1 MSHIIEI
8 EKKLTQFIRK
18 FHVNE
23 IIKGIILFAAFG
35 LLYFLLTLLLE
46 HFLWLQPP
54 FRSILFWSFVA
65 VELSLLTHFVIFP
78 LFKLFGLRNG
88 ISREEASDIIGKYF
102 HEIDDKLLNIVQLQN
117 ERPSELVL
125 ASIEQKAAQIK
136 PFSFKNAIHY
146 KSNTVYL
153 KFLVVPI
160 LVFAVAYFIGRKEL
174 FSNSFNRVVH
184 YNKAYQPPAPFYFV
198 LNDTNLEVIKGKSL
212 EIFIEPVG
220 ELLPDEVRI
229 KFEGQSYSMKNAD
242 HIFSFKFDNVEKS
255 FSFYAEANGL
265 RSQNFSVHTIE
276 TPSIVD
282 FSMELKFPKYLRRKD
297 EVVSNTGNIKL
308 PEGTKVVWKVQT
320 VSAEEITFSDWQIE
334 SPFKRISTDYF
345 EYDRT
350 IKSDLSYQV
359 YSSNQNLKAYEKLN
373 FEIDVIPDEFP
384 KIEVRSDI
392 DSVSR
397 GDANFLG
404 LLTDDHGLSGLQF
417 WYKKVEDSIYT
428 KRNMEIERDVLID
441 FFYSFPNG
449 IALEADSNYE
459 VLFVA
464 YDNDGVNGRKSTRSK
479 VFYYRQKTEE
489 EILQEIY
496 KEQQENIDE
505 FKSNNTQIKQLNMDL
520 KELNKS
526 LQSED
531 GFNWNKEK
539 ELEEYLEKQ
548 NEHQK
553 LLDRNTEKLKQNLDE
568 IEDEGFLEEQKEEIK
583 KRLDEIGD
591 LDKKKRMLE
600 DLKILAEK
608 LQKEGLLDQLDKLN
622 EMNEQQEKSLER
634 ILELTKQFYVDRKMD
649 QLQKSLEKL
658 SKEQEDLFN
667 SEDGNI
673 KDEQEEINRDF
684 EEVKD
689 QMEKLKEEN
698 KDLSNPRNIPVES
711 KEMKS
716 ISDDLQK
723 ALDKLENEEKEK
735 QDAKPEQKKASQKM
749 KELAEKLKSSMEG
762 MQMEQIQEN
771 IDDLERILNNL
782 LVFSYDQE
790 DLMND
795 FKSSATLR
803 SDYPEKIKKQYVL
816 KENFEHIDDS
826 LYALSLRVVQ
836 ISSKIQEN
844 LSEAH
849 YNLEKSL
856 ENLAENK
863 VNPGVTNQQYT
874 MTAANDLA
882 DLLSDVLDNLQQQ
895 SQSQGSGKGKKGEPI
910 SLPDIIKKQQ
920 ELLDEING
928 DLPKN
933 QGEGDMESEGLSGRQ
948 FEIYREQV
956 KLRQQLEKLLKENGL
971 NENNYKRMKSE
982 FDKLEDLLLHKGLTN
997 ESIKQMEVLKY
1008 ELLKL
1013 EKAEQ
1018 SQGSEDKRQS
1028 VENKS
1033 LFNEERTKNL
1043 KIENRYK
1050 RREEFLIRRNLP
1062 LQPFYQEK
1070 VNDYFN
1076 NRGDD

>member
-35 LLYFLLTLLLE
+35 LLYFLATLLLE

-54 FRSILFWSFVA
+54 FRSILFWSFVT
-65 VELSLLTHFVIFP
+65 VELVLLIHFLIFP
-78 LFKLFGLRNG
+78 LFRLFGLRNG

-117 ERPSELVL
+117 ERPTELVL
-125 ASIEQKAAQIK
+125 ASIEQKAAQIR
-136 PFSFKNAIHY
+136 PFSFKNAIHF

-160 LVFAVAYFIGRKEL
+160 LVFIAAYFMGRKEL

-184 YNKAYQPPAPFYFV
+184 YNRAYQPPAPFYFV
-198 LNDTNLEVIKGKSL
+198 LNETNLEVIKGKNL

-229 KFEGQSYSMKNAD
+229 KFEGQSYIMKNVD
-242 HIFSFKFDNVEKS
+242 QRFSFKFDNVEKS
-255 FSFYAEANGL
+255 FSFFAEANGV

-282 FSMELKFPKYLRRKD
+282 FSMELHFPKYLRRKD
-297 EVVSNTGNIKL
+297 EVISNSGNVKL
-308 PEGTKVVWKVQT
+308 PEGTEVVWKVQT
-320 VSAEEITFSDWQIE
+320 VSAEEITFSDLKTE
-334 SPFKRISTDYF
+334 SAFNRISKDYF

-359 YSSNQNLKAYEKLN
+359 YSSNKNLKAYERLN
-373 FEIDVIPDEFP
+373 FEVDVIPDEFP

-404 LLTDDHGLSGLQF
+404 LLTDDHGLSGLEF

-428 KRNMEIERDVLID
+428 KRTIEIEKDVFID
-441 FFYSFPNG
+441 FFYAFPNG
-449 IALEADSNYE
+449 IELEADSNYE
-459 VLFVA
+459 VFFVA
-464 YDNDGVNGRKSTRSK
+464 FDNDGVNGRKSTRSK

-489 EILQEIY
+489 ELRQEIY
-496 KEQQENIDE
+496 KEQQVNIDQ

-520 KELNKS
+520 KELNRS

-539 ELEEYLEKQ
+539 ELEEYLDKQ

-568 IEDEGFLEEQKEEIK
+568 IENEGFLEEQKEQIK
-583 KRLDEIGD
+583 KRLEEMGD

-658 SKEQEDLFN
+658 AKEQEDILN
-667 SEDGNI
+667 SEDGNS
-673 KDEQEEINRDF
+673 KENQQEINRDF
-684 EEVKD
+684 EDVKD

-698 KDLSNPRNIPVES
+698 MDLAKPRYIPVE
-711 KEMKS
+711 KDEMKS
-716 ISDDLQK
+716 ISDDLQQ
-723 ALDKLENEEKEK
+723 ALDKLEKEQQEW
-735 QDAKPEQKKASQKM
+735 QDAKPEQKKASRKM
-749 KELAEKLKSSMEG
+749 KELAEKLKLSMEG
-762 MQMEQIQEN
+762 MQMEQLQEN

-790 DLMND
+790 DLMDD
-795 FKSSATLR
+795 FKSSNTLR
-803 SDYPEKIKKQYVL
+803 SDYPEKIRKQYVL

-856 ENLAENK
+856 ENLAENR
-863 VNPGVTNQQYT
+863 VNQGVSNQQYT

-882 DLLSDVLDNLQQQ
+882 DLLSNVLDNLQQQ
-895 SQSQGSGKGKKGEPI
+895 SQSQGTGKGKEGEPI
-910 SLPDIIKKQQ
+910 SLPDIIKRQQ
-920 ELLDEING
+920 ELLDEMNG
-928 DLPKN
+928 DLPKD
-933 QGEGDMESEGLSGRQ
+933 QGEGIGESEGLSGKQ
-948 FEIYREQV
+948 FEIYRKQV
-956 KLRQQLEKLLKENGL
+956 KLRQQLERLLEENGL
-971 NENNYKRMKSE
+971 NENDYKQMKSE
-982 FDKLEDLLLHKGLTN
+982 FDKLESMLLNEGLSK
-997 ESIKQMEVLKY
+997 ESIDQMEVLKH

-1013 EKAEQ
+1013 ENAEKD
-1018 SQGSEDKRQS
+1018 QGSEEKRQS
-1028 VENKS
+1028 KENTTTY
-1033 LFNEERTKNL
+1033 FNESKESLNSEYRS
-1043 KIENRYK
+1043 KI
-1050 RREEFLIRRNLP
+1050 REEFLIRRSLP
-1062 LQPFYQEK
+1062 LQQFYQER
-1070 VNDYFN
+1070 VNYYFN
-1076 NRGDD
+1076 NEKR